1 MPLREIITGLAEVEL
16 PGHAKQL
23 LALLPGSADQA

>member
-1 MPLREIITGLAEVEL
+1 VRDLVLGLAEAEL

-23 LALLPGSADQA
+23 LALLPSA